1 MPKERIMPA
10 DTMEVAQFSKILF
23 LDFDGVLHRYS
34 SGTFS
39 KLPLLCE
46 FLRAHRDVGVV
57 ISSSWR
63 DQFSL
68 EKLREF
74 FEPDIRTQIIDTT
87 PLTQS
92 DRTFGRLYRGRSR
105 SDEIQEW
112 LSSRPVQAFAMLDD
126 EPKAFTSLHERLVCT
141 DAREGL
147 TNAEL
152 LRVAELLNLSRATA
166 SSIQ

>member
-1 MPKERIMPA
+1 MPT
-10 DTMEVAQFSKILF
+10 DTREVPQFSKILF

-34 SGTFS
+34 SGTLS

-68 EKLREF
+68 AELREF
-74 FEPDIRTQIIDTT
+74 FEPDIRTQIIGVT
-87 PLTQS
+87 PSMQS
-92 DRTFGRLYRGRSR
+92 DRAFNRLYRGRSR

-126 EPKAFTSLHERLVCT
+126 EHKAFTSLHERLVCT
-141 DAREGL
+141 DAGEGL
-147 TNAEL
+147 TNADL
-152 LRVAELLNLSRATA
+152 LRVAELLNLSMTIAC
-166 SSIQ
+166 SVP